1 MVAMGSEFEVI
12 GEKPISREKALK
24 KLKKF
29 IKLQQRESLVAI
41 EPSNPVGDRSAN
53 GVALHQNIIKQLQ
66 LIMDNL

>member
-1 MVAMGSEFEVI
+1 MVAIGTDFEVL

-29 IKLQQRESLVAI
+29 IKLQQRESLVSI
-41 EPSNPVGDRSAN
+41 EPSIPVGGRATN

-66 LIMDNL
+66 LIMDHL